1 MELVMETI
9 QVQLRKETFE
19 KLQKMAIPLV
29 DDVNSVIDRL
39 IANAEG
45 EKGGLRRMPLPAA
58 VSDEPS
64 APPNSDAH
72 AISREMWICP
82 RGEAIPVGS
91 ELRASYL
98 GHSINAKVTSLGIA
112 FNGKHF
118 DSPSAAGIAAKASV
132 GTKGAATSTNGWEF
146 WEILAPEAKRWV
158 SLKTLRKLG

>member
-1 MELVMETI
+1 MEFVMETI

-45 EKGGLRRMPLPAA
+45 ERLGRIS
-58 VSDEPS
+58 VPS
-64 APPNSDAH
+64 AASIVPSNPPTADSYRIN
-72 AISREMWICP
+72 REMWICP

-98 GHSINAKVTSLGIA
+98 GHSFKAKVTSLGIE
-112 FNGKHF
+112 FNAKHF

-132 GTKGAATSTNGWEF
+132 GTKGTATSTNGWEF
-146 WEILAPEAKRWV
+146 WEILVPEAKRWV
-158 SLKTLRKLG
+158 SLQTVRKLG